1 MHGVNCET
9 TKYAAS
15 TGGICE
21 FDNVF
26 NESKN
31 SVSFSFKSNG
41 INQNQEIKCFQQ
53 IKPGFE
59 VKKHL
64 RAVLIYKSRQPFQR

>member
-1 MHGVNCET
+1 MHGVICET

-31 SVSFSFKSNG
+31 SGSFRFKSNG
-41 INQNQEIKCFQQ
+41 PNDNQDIKCFQQ
-53 IKPGFE
+53 VKPGFE
-59 VKKHL
+59 VKKYL
-64 RAVLIYKSRQPFQR
+64 RAVLIYKSRQPFQL